1 MRDHFRI
8 GGIFS
13 PVRFARRTMQFA
25 DFLLVLNFC
34 LFPVERLKESLLSQY
49 GMGGPLL
56 RERVEGWCSKEFQT
70 ILVVVVRAAAVKSG
84 GRPKDVEA
92 TGIRLHQGVPGRG
105 RCLNFPTLH

>member
-1 MRDHFRI
+1 MK
-8 GGIFS
+8 
-13 PVRFARRTMQFA
+13 FA

-84 GRPKDVEA
+84 GRLILGKRRKQREFDA
-92 TGIRLHQGVPGRG
+92 TKGYPGEDGV
-105 RCLNFPTLH
+105 